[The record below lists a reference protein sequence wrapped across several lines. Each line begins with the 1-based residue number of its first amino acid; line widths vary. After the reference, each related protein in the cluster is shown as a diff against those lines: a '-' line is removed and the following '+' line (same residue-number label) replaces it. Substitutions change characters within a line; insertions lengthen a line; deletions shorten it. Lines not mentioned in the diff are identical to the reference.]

1 MAATEILAKKT
12 EKPDVPVW
20 LILVTIMTGTLM
32 AIIDSSIVNVALP
45 TISGNLGVSP
55 DEISS
60 ISTVYILANVVVMPL
75 NGYLTALMGRK
86 WYYTICLILF
96 TVSSFLCGIAWS
108 IDSLILFR
116 VIQGLGGGA
125 LMPTAQAIL
134 FETYPK
140 EKHGQA
146 MAVFGLAAM
155 VGPAIGPTLGGW
167 LVENYGWRTIFNI
180 NIIPGIVASV
190 LSLLVIKNPAY
201 LKKPEGKFDYLGLI
215 SMVVG
220 VCSLQYVLEEGQKND
235 WFDSNVILG
244 LSITSVLSII
254 FFIFWELRTKN
265 PIVDLSVFNDRNF
278 SAGNV
283 IGVITGFGLFGI
295 NIILPL
301 FLSSIL
307 GYNSM
312 ESGMAIF
319 PGAVAT
325 ALCMPFVGRFADK
338 VDPRLLIG
346 PGVCLFALSGILMGT
361 LTTQSG
367 YWDFFWPRIV
377 QGISLSL
384 LFVPLSKVTMGQV
397 PVMKMAGAA
406 GLSSLLRQLGG
417 SVGIAILTTLLTYYT
432 RLEYGHLSD
441 YVNTGNP
448 IALERFRQLQGLMI
462 SKGYA
467 LDQATQQALT
477 MLKGLTQKQA
487 LMLAYDNLF
496 RLTSYVFIFS
506 LFLLLFL
513 KGKKKSSTDK
523 SAEVHMIME

>member
-1 MAATEILAKKT
+1 MAAIEVSVKNT

-20 LILVTIMTGTLM
+20 LILFTIMTGTLM

-75 NGYLTALMGRK
+75 NGYLTALIGRK
-86 WYYTICLILF
+86 WYYASCLILF
-96 TVSSFLCGIAWS
+96 TISSFLCGVAWS
-108 IDSLILFR
+108 LDSLILFR

-125 LMPTAQAIL
+125 LMPTAQSIL

-180 NIIPGIVASV
+180 NIIPGIIAST
-190 LSLLVIKNPAY
+190 LALIVIKNPAY
-201 LKKPEGKFDYLGLI
+201 LKKPEGRFDYLGSI
-215 SMVVG
+215 SMVLG

-235 WFDSNVILG
+235 WFDSNIILG
-244 LSITSVLSII
+244 LSITSVLSIL
-254 FFIFWELRTKN
+254 FFIYWERRTKN

-278 SAGNV
+278 SAGNI

-301 FLSSIL
+301 FLASIL

-325 ALCMPFVGRFADK
+325 AMCMPLIGRIADK
-338 VDPRLLIG
+338 VDPRFLIA
-346 PGVCLFALSGILMGT
+346 PGISLFAISGILMGT

-397 PVMKMAGAA
+397 PVIKMAGAA
-406 GLSSLLRQLGG
+406 GVSSLLRQLGG
-417 SVGIAILTTLLTYYT
+417 SIGIAILTTLLTYYS
-432 RLEYGHLSD
+432 RVEYAHLSD
-441 YVNTGNP
+441 YVNIGNP
-448 IALERFRQLQGLMI
+448 LALERFKQLQGLMI
-462 SKGYA
+462 SKGYS
-467 LDQATQQALT
+467 LDQATHQALA

-496 RLTSYVFIFS
+496 RITAYVFIFS
-506 LFLLLFL
+506 LILLFFI
-513 KGKKKSSTDK
+513 KGKKKDSNNNGS
-523 SAEVHMIME
+523 EVHMIME